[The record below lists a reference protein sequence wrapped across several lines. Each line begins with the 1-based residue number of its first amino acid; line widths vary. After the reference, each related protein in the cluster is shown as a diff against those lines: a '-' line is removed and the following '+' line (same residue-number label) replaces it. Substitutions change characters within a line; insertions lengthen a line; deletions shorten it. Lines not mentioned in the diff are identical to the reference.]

1 MTPAMGEGRG
11 LLLVAALAAACGSST
26 PRRRAA
32 GSSEEFECL
41 GRRAEYM
48 VVGGFVAPE
57 AGISMVCDNDRPMLT
72 VWRVDQGGSRSEH
85 DHPLSPGQ
93 FDDTWEKVDS
103 TGWRYL
109 DKECPGSTASS
120 KPKKGRAADP
130 LYTIDVSASKVSSSF
145 VCGAKELPFPYNQLV
160 NELDLLAAG
169 FDQAGD
175 TGN

>member
-1 MTPAMGEGRG
+1 MGERR
-11 LLLVAALAAACGSST
+11 LMTAAAAAALMAVACGPST

-32 GSSEEFECL
+32 GSSADFECR

-57 AGISMVCDNDRPMLT
+57 AGISMICDHERPMLT
-72 VWRVDQGGSRSEH
+72 VWRVDQGESRSER

-93 FDDTWEKVDS
+93 FDDTWEKIDS

-109 DKECPGSTASS
+109 DKDCPGSTAQ
-120 KPKKGRAADP
+120 KKVKKGRAPDP
-130 LYTIDVSASKVSSSF
+130 LYTIDVGDHSVNASF
-145 VCGAKELPFPYNQLV
+145 TCGAKELPFPYNQLV

-169 FDQAGD
+169 FAQAGD
-175 TGN
+175 TDN

>member
-1 MTPAMGEGRG
+1 MGERRT
-11 LLLVAALAAACGSST
+11 LLVTAALAAACGSST
-26 PRRRAA
+26 PRRRAP
-32 GSSEEFECL
+32 GENSEFECL

-57 AGISMVCDNDRPMLT
+57 AGISMICDNDRPMLT
-72 VWRVDQGGSRSEH
+72 VWRVDAGGSRSEH
-85 DHPLSPGQ
+85 DHALSSGQ
-93 FDDTWEKVDS
+93 FDDTWEKIDS

-109 DKECPGSTASS
+109 DKECPGSTAQ
-120 KPKKGRAADP
+120 KVVKKGRARDP

>member
-1 MTPAMGEGRG
+1 MARAVA
-11 LLLVAALAAACGSST
+11 LLLAVGLAACGSST

-57 AGISMVCDNDRPMLT
+57 VGVSMICDNDRPMLT
-72 VWRVDQGGSRSEH
+72 VWRVDAGQSRSET
-85 DHPLSPGQ
+85 DHPLSPRQ
-93 FDDTWEKVDS
+93 FEDTWDKIDS

-109 DKECPGSTASS
+109 DKDCPGSTAGK
-120 KPKKGRAADP
+120 KPRKGRAADP
-130 LYTIDVSASKVSSSF
+130 LYTIDVRDSGTSSSF
-145 VCGAKELPFPYNQLV
+145 TCGAVELPFPYDQLV

-169 FDQAGD
+169 FAQAG
-175 TGN
+175 GSNN

>member
-1 MTPAMGEGRG
+1 MTDPRAATVA
-11 LLLVAALAAACGSST
+11 LLLAAGAACGSST

-32 GSSEEFECL
+32 GSSEEFECR

-48 VVGGFVAPE
+48 VVGGFVAAE
-57 AGISMVCDNDRPMLT
+57 AGISMVCDNDRPILT
-72 VWRVDQGGSRSEH
+72 VWRVDQGESRSEH

-93 FDDTWEKVDS
+93 FEDTWDKIDS

-109 DKECPGSTASS
+109 DKECPGSTAQ
-120 KPKKGRAADP
+120 KKLKKGHTPDP
-130 LYTIDVSASKVSSSF
+130 LYTIDVGDHQVTASF
-145 VCGAKELPFPYNQLV
+145 TCGAKELPFPYNQLV

-169 FDQAGD
+169 FQQAGD

>member
-1 MTPAMGEGRG
+1 MSDRRLIALVV
-11 LLLVAALAAACGSST
+11 LLAACGSST

-32 GSSEEFECL
+32 GSSEEFECR

-72 VWRVDQGGSRSEH
+72 VWRVDQGESRSER
-85 DHPLSPGQ
+85 DHALSPGQ
-93 FDDTWEKVDS
+93 FEDTWEKIDS

-109 DKECPGSTASS
+109 DKECPGSTAQ
-120 KPKKGRAADP
+120 KKLKKGRSPDP
-130 LYTIDVSASKVSSSF
+130 LYTIDVGDHAATSSF
-145 VCGAKELPFPYNQLV
+145 TCGTKELPFPYNQLV

-169 FDQAGD
+169 FEQAGD
-175 TGN
+175 TDN